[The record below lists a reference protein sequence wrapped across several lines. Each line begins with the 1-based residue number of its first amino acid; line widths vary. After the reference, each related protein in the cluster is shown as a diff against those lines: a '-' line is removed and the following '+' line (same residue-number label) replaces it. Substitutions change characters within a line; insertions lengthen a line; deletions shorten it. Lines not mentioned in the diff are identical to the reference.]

1 MRIDEF
7 SLEAG
12 ICQWDKK
19 MIKIRYLIWS
29 NINFA
34 WNCEFQAP
42 LRVAHPKKMRCL
54 SGLCE
59 GTNEIQANCSRACFK
74 LKCIRYSFRDKLPF
88 FYCQRATSD
97 NVASLGANYCA
108 HDRRSRSVALPS
120 NMPYQIYLRHVILP
134 AGDAAG
140 FLYIRSGGKNGQLC
154 SYYTPL

>member
-34 WNCEFQAP
+34 WNCEFQGP

-88 FYCQRATSD
+88 FIVKEQRLITWLLLGRITVPTIVVQDKWRCQATCRIKSTF
-97 NVASLGANYCA
+97 V
-108 HDRRSRSVALPS
+108 
-120 NMPYQIYLRHVILP
+120 
-134 AGDAAG
+134 
-140 FLYIRSGGKNGQLC
+140 
-154 SYYTPL
+154 T